1 MTMCKASTSAAGR
14 RCGYRSIMAELLMK
28 SVSRCR
34 QSSMLML
41 MYIETAS
48 YVKRHANGGRIVS
61 LSRSDTNRLTLEVV

>member
-1 MTMCKASTSAAGR
+1 MTMCKASTSAAGQ
-14 RCGYRSIMAELLMK
+14 RCGYRSIVAELLMK

-48 YVKRHANGGRIVS
+48 YVKRHDGERIIS
-61 LSRSDTNRLTLEVV
+61 SSRRCFSSNES